1 MNNDDWK
8 IQVSIKSSAS
18 KDADMINV
26 RANTAD
32 ELSVLLEGVSDYST
46 QIAATAKMV
55 QAAYNTLPLATPAST
70 PATTPPVSSAA
81 DPIAEAS
88 GGLAEETIRDRYGNV
103 WVYNKPGAPTCIRGT
118 MVLKSGVS
126 QAGKAYKCWSDPA
139 AGPKWSGEKIPKEQ
153 HAPIIWA

>member
-18 KDADMINV
+18 KDADMINI

-55 QAAYNTLPLATPAST
+55 QAAYNTLPLATPVST
-70 PATTPPVSSAA
+70 PATTPKVSSVPDQAKAA
-81 DPIAEAS
+81 S
-88 GGLAEETIRDRYGNV
+88 
-103 WVYNKPGAPTCIRGT
+103 PTCIHGPR
-118 MVLKSGVS
+118 VFRSGIS
-126 QAGKAYKCWSDPA
+126 KKTGQPYAFWSCPQPQGADQCKPVN
-139 AGPKWSGEKIPKEQ
+139 
-153 HAPIIWA
+153 